1 MPSDV
6 ARCPNG
12 EARSAARTSDLAAK
26 DKRYLWHPFT
36 QMKDWLGDEPLI
48 IERAEGT
55 TLYDVEG
62 NAYIDGVSSLWCN
75 VHGHRRPEIDEAIRG
90 QLGLV
95 AHSTMLGLS
104 GPPAIELAERLAR
117 LAPAPL
123 RKVFYSDSG
132 SEAME
137 IALKIAFQAGKQRG
151 ERRTRFVALDLAYH
165 GDTIGAVSVGGISL
179 FHGVYGPLL
188 FETLRAPAPYCYRC
202 PVGLEPGK
210 CSMACLT
217 AMDAL
222 LRKHADEVV
231 AVVVE
236 PLVQGAGGMI
246 VHPRGYLAGVR
257 ELCNRHGVL
266 LICDEVAVGFGRTGR
281 MFACEHEGVGPDI
294 MAVAKGLTGG
304 YLPLAATLVSDDVY
318 AAFLGEYEECRTF
331 FHGHTYTGNAL
342 GCAAALAS
350 LDIFENERTLERT
363 RPRIEQLSQ
372 RLSGFR
378 RLEHVGDVR
387 QCGLIAGIEL
397 VRDRA
402 TKREYGLADR
412 VGMRVAQAARK
423 RGLVTRPLGN
433 VIVVMPALSMDEAT
447 LDRMLDILFDSIE
460 EVTESV

>member
-1 MPSDV
+1 MPSNAARRCGGS
-6 ARCPNG
+6 ARC
-12 EARSAARTSDLAAK
+12 ASDLAAR
-26 DKRYLWHPFT
+26 DKQYLWHPFT
-36 QMKDWLGDEPLI
+36 QMKDWLDAEPLI

-75 VHGHRRPEIDEAIRG
+75 IHGHRRAEIDEAIRR
-90 QLGLV
+90 QLDLV

-104 GPPAIELAERLAR
+104 GPPAIELAERLVR
-117 LAPAPL
+117 LAPPPL

-137 IALKIAFQAGKQRG
+137 IALKVAFQARKQRG
-151 ERRTRFVALDLAYH
+151 EHRTKFVALDLAYH
-165 GDTIGAVSVGGISL
+165 GDTIGVVSLGGIPL
-179 FHGVYGPLL
+179 FHAVYGPLL

-202 PVGLEPGK
+202 PLAREPGT
-210 CSMACLT
+210 CSMACLA

-222 LRKHADEVV
+222 VREHADEVV
-231 AVVVE
+231 AVVLE

-257 ELCNRHGVL
+257 ELCDRYGVL

-304 YLPLAATLVSDDVY
+304 YLPLAATLVSDDIF
-318 AAFLGEYEECRTF
+318 AAFLGEYEEYKTF

-342 GCAAALAS
+342 CCAAALAS
-350 LDIFENERTLERT
+350 LDVFEKDRTLERIQ
-363 RPRIEQLSQ
+363 PRIG
-372 RLSGFR
+372 RLSRRLEEFW
-378 RLEHVGDVR
+378 RLEHVGDIR

-402 TKREYGLADR
+402 TKEEYALGDR
-412 VGMRVAQAARK
+412 TGIRVTQAARK

-433 VIVVMPALSMDEAT
+433 VIVVMPALSMDDGT
-447 LDRMLDILFDSIE
+447 LDRMLDILFDSIR
-460 EVTESV
+460 EVTEKT